1 MTHLTQHIKSK
12 GETDIEP
19 GGERT
24 LSVDS
29 ILPLDGKIEETAAA
43 AEGFP
48 FWSSLSLEELAEQQK
63 VSPVEDLDEISALW
77 PVDDDPDKL
86 MDHILADRSAYKKQE
101 PPRNKDRR

>member
-1 MTHLTQHIKSK
+1 MAHSKQHINSK
-12 GETDIEP
+12 GKTVIEP
-19 GGERT
+19 GGEQT
-24 LSVDS
+24 LSVES
-29 ILPLDGKIEETAAA
+29 ILPLDGEIEETAAA

-86 MDHILADRSAYKKQE
+86 IDHILAERSA
-101 PPRNKDRR
+101 RRRISDGGPT

>member
-12 GETDIEP
+12 GETVIEP

-24 LSVDS
+24 LSVES
-29 ILPLDGKIEETAAA
+29 ILPLDGEIEETAAA

-63 VSPVEDLDEISALW
+63 VSPVEDVDEISALW

-86 MDHILADRSAYKKQE
+86 MDHILSDRSGYKKQE

>member
-12 GETDIEP
+12 GETVIEP

-24 LSVDS
+24 LSVES
-29 ILPLDGKIEETAAA
+29 ILPLDGEIEETAAA

-63 VSPVEDLDEISALW
+63 VSPVENLDEISALW

-86 MDHILADRSAYKKQE
+86 MDHILADRSAYNE
-101 PPRNKDRR
+101 

>member
-29 ILPLDGKIEETAAA
+29 ILPLDGKTEETAAA
-43 AEGFP
+43 AENFS
-48 FWSSLSLEELAEQQK
+48 FW
-63 VSPVEDLDEISALW
+63 
-77 PVDDDPDKL
+77 
-86 MDHILADRSAYKKQE
+86 
-101 PPRNKDRR
+101 